1 MIIINIVIN
10 MIKIQQTLSRK
21 LDISNTGDIYDEMMY
36 NRHYTPLDLLNI
48 FIKYL
53 ENNNGSKHIIDEC
66 KSYIEEDFSYE
77 TC

>member
-1 MIIINIVIN
+1 
-10 MIKIQQTLSRK
+10 MIKIKQTLSRK

-36 NRHYTPLDLLNI
+36 NRHYTPLDLLNM

-66 KSYIEEDFSYE
+66 KSYVEENFSYE
-77 TC
+77 IC